1 MTEHV
6 VRWEIAVDATTVH
19 EAAEKAREA
28 QLRPDTTATVFDVYT
43 LGQDGNPIPG
53 MPVEVDLSEDDE
65 CTCRCNE
72 GRHCGGC
79 GHAGCGYR
87 P

>member
-1 MTEHV
+1 MEHV
-6 VRWEIAVDATTVH
+6 VRWEITVEADTPR
-19 EAAEKAREA
+19 EAAEKARA
-28 QLRPDTTATVFDVYT
+28 SQLRPDTTATVFDVYT
-43 LGQDGNPIPG
+43 VDQHGNPVPG
-53 MPVEVDLSEDDE
+53 MPVEVDLYDQCE
-65 CTCRCNE
+65 CRCRE